1 MTFALLHS
9 FLSKEIELDVT
20 RRTRAERLAMPL
32 ARDVVKDLAV
42 ERGACIRPVQ
52 LRRTNLDTGTV
63 DQVLV
68 PCGHTLAAVCPAC
81 AQRAKTLRAA
91 QCREGWHLETE
102 PVIDPDSAT
111 EDQKWWV
118 DKRAEAQAIHDQ
130 AETDGEDTED
140 FDALNTEL
148 DQEINNAG
156 MRGNVLPARAAR
168 RHRTTRRRQ
177 DAAPLSRRKVAAT
190 TVGKTY
196 TTQDGKTFRPSMF
209 VTLTCPSYGRV
220 REDGT
225 PTDPAAYDYMRAARD
240 ALHFAALFDRFVQK
254 LAPVSRL

>member
-1 MTFALLHS
+1 M
-9 FLSKEIELDVT
+9 DVT

-42 ERGACIRPVQ
+42 EHGACIRPVQ

-68 PCGHTLAAVCPAC
+68 PCGHTLATVCPAC

-102 PVIDPDSAT
+102 PVIEPDPAT

-118 DKRAEAQAIHDQ
+118 EKRAEAQAMRDQ
-130 AETDGEDTED
+130 AEKDGEDTED
-140 FDALNTEL
+140 LDALNAEL

-156 MRGNVLPARAAR
+156 MRGNVLPARPNR

-177 DAAPLSRRKVAAT
+177 DAAPLPRRKVAAR
-190 TVGKTY
+190 TVGKVYDDTGR
-196 TTQDGKTFRPSMF
+196 QAVPAVPVRHPHLPQLRPGAR
-209 VTLTCPSYGRV
+209 GRHPG
-220 REDGT
+220 RPGRLRL
-225 PTDPAAYDYMRAARD
+225 PAGGAGRAALRG
-240 ALHFAALFDRFVQK
+240 AVRPVRSEP
-254 LAPVSRL
+254 APVPRL